1 MTRLLVVPLVG
12 KVAPYLLPITTARC
26 GAPQPVSIVLIRASL
41 WAGLGWT
48 GLEHWNTGTQSEHFY
63 RSSAQGQDHAV
74 LTTTITPPSAPKLVS
89 QFLG

>member
-41 WAGLGWT
+41 WAGAGLG
-48 GLEHWNTGTQSEHFY
+48 WNTGTQSQHFY
-63 RSSAQGQDHAV
+63 LSSAQGQDHAV
-74 LTTTITPPSAPKLVS
+74 LTTTITPPFAPKLVS

>member
-41 WAGLGWT
+41 WAGLGWA
-48 GLEHWNTGTQSEHFY
+48 GLGWNTGTQSEHFY

-74 LTTTITPPSAPKLVS
+74 LTTTITPPFAPKLVS

>member
-41 WAGLGWT
+41 WAGLGWA
-48 GLEHWNTGTQSEHFY
+48 GLGWNTGTQSEHFY

>member
-26 GAPQPVSIVLIRASL
+26 NAPQPVSIVLIRASL
-41 WAGLGWT
+41 WAGLGWA
-48 GLEHWNTGTQSEHFY
+48 GLGWNTGTQSEHFY